1 MGGVPVSLSITLMGL
16 QTHSDLNYMRVLLIL
31 NIVFI
36 AKLISRLAIP
46 NNHNNPANDNR
57 KP

>member
-36 AKLISRLAIP
+36 AELISRLAIP
-46 NNHNNPANDNR
+46 N
-57 KP
+57 